1 MHQILPFSA
10 VIGASSLRRR
20 RSGVGRMTLEII
32 EALRSRSDLA
42 ALRLLIDGRLRHP
55 DAVLAQLAAN
65 PNFEP
70 AISLRVGALASR
82 TKRLIAGAPGVQNA
96 RRIKQHMVHRRSLAT
111 LRSAGSGRVVYHEP
125 NMITEPFDGPAV
137 VTVNDLSWHHHPEY
151 HPQER
156 LEWIGRHL
164 RRTLDGAARFVAIS
178 RFTFEGM
185 VQELGLPAERIDLV
199 PLAAAAQFTR
209 QTCVAAAPA
218 LARHGLIDRKY
229 ILSVS
234 TLEPR
239 KNLDR
244 LVAAYA
250 LLSDKLRTRF
260 PLVIVGGGGWG
271 DTLANPVVEQARRT
285 GTLRLLGYLPDADL
299 VSLYARAAAFAYV
312 SIYEGFGLPV
322 LEAMAA
328 GTPVL
333 ASSTTATGET
343 AGEAAE
349 LANPFDVEA
358 IAAGLRRLL
367 EDEDHAQ
374 MLCNRGLCRA
384 AEFSWDRTATG
395 LVASWTRALE

>member
-1 MHQILPFSA
+1 MHRRIPFSA

-32 EALRSRSDLA
+32 EAVRSRSDIA
-42 ALRLLIDGRLRHP
+42 ALSLLIDGRLRHP
-55 DAVLAQLAAN
+55 DAVLAQLAIN
-65 PNFEP
+65 PDFESP
-70 AISLRVGALASR
+70 IQLPVCSLTSR
-82 TKRLIAGAPGVQNA
+82 TRRLIAGLPGVQNT
-96 RRIKQHMVHRRSLAT
+96 RRLKQHLVHRRSLAT

-125 NMITEPFDGPAV
+125 NMITEPFDGPSV
-137 VTVNDLSWHHHPEY
+137 VMVNDLSWHHHPEY

-185 VQELGLPAERIDLV
+185 VQELGVPAERIDLV
-199 PLAAAAQFTR
+199 PLAAAAQFK
-209 QTCVAAAPA
+209 QQASVAAAPA
-218 LARHGLIDRKY
+218 LSKYKLTDREY
-229 ILSVS
+229 ILSVA

-244 LVAAYA
+244 LVAAHTI
-250 LLSDKLRTRF
+250 LPDRLRKRF

-271 DTLANPVVEQARRT
+271 ATLTDPAVEQARRA

-299 VSLYARAAAFAYV
+299 VSLCARAAVFAYI

-322 LEAMAA
+322 LEAMAT

-333 ASSTTATGET
+333 ASRTTATGET

-358 IAAGLRRLL
+358 IASGLRRLL
-367 EDEDHAQ
+367 DDQAYAE
-374 MLCNRGLCRA
+374 MLSNRGLDRA

-395 LVASWTRALE
+395 LIESWSKALG